1 MAVVKNSAA
10 LPAVLPGG
18 STEGHRGWSCERR
31 RDAQGEFYPW
41 IVKSTGVTSST
52 STLSAPTFGQ
62 FPAAEPRCDGPVPA
76 RGRAVTVLFPN
87 APTAASSSPAQ
98 RGRAVG
104 FGCVPLAGATSA
116 PLGIADVC
124 SR

>member
-1 MAVVKNSAA
+1 VAVVENSAA

-62 FPAAEPRCDGPVPA
+62 FPAAEPRCDGPVRA

-87 APTAASSSPAQ
+87 AHQQPPVRPQ
-98 RGRAVG
+98 HNEGG
-104 FGCVPLAGATSA
+104 QLA
-116 PLGIADVC
+116 LGVC
-124 SR
+124 RWPGQLRHRLA